1 MESALALYSR
11 ILAGNRAGNSRFR
24 REIAVDN
31 GALKIAENKKS
42 KSATMAKRKFSGNSA
57 IKLSEILIQVQT

>member
-42 KSATMAKRKFSGNSA
+42 KSATKRKFSGNSA